1 MASTMTKDINN
12 ISYIGFDLGLRGFI
26 DKIIHLV
33 VKDYNIEILKIN
45 NHVNLITFE
54 NLLR

>member
-26 DKIIHLV
+26 DKIVHLII
-33 VKDYNIEILKIN
+33 KDYNIKILKIN
-45 NHVNLITFE
+45 KQCVHLITF
-54 NLLR
+54 